1 MPPKPRPKPAPK
13 PTVKVE
19 VEYAG
24 EDWEVDVII
33 PYWATPKVKG
43 QDPEV
48 CGSDHAEWDLEM
60 WKLQKQEQGLKMA
73 EKALEKKR
81 KALEAEEKVKNDKRL
96 ASLKASFQS
105 FDEDGSGYLTK
116 DEVLEILTR
125 MTGGAEPLSE
135 ADALE
140 FIKEFDRDGD
150 EQLDMNEFICAMGV
164 VSDAYDADGD
174 GKADINQAQGGKY
187 DGKEEHFAAALAKG
201 EHLNVVGMEGGNVTK
216 SVDDARKLQQG

>member
-1 MPPKPRPKPAPK
+1 MPPKARRPPPK

-33 PYWATPKVKG
+33 PYWAVPKVKG

-81 KALEAEEKVKNDKRL
+81 KALEAEEKVKNDVRL
-96 ASLKASFQS
+96 KSLKQSFQA
-105 FDEDGSGYLTK
+105 FDEDDSGFLTK

-125 MTGGAEPLSE
+125 MTGGGEPLSE
-135 ADALE
+135 ADAQE

-150 EQLDMNEFICAMGV
+150 GQLDMNEFIIAMGV
-164 VSDAYDADGD
+164 VSDAYDEDGD
-174 GKADINQAQGGKY
+174 GKADILQSQGGKY
-187 DGKEEHFAAALAKG
+187 DGKEEEFAAKLAQG
-201 EHLNVVGMEGGNVTK
+201 EKLAVVGMEGGNVTGA
-216 SVDDARKLQQG
+216 VDEARKLQQG